1 MVPKGQVRATTAANN
16 PPRSRRGEETRAKLV
31 RAAKATFEKDGFL
44 DARISDIAKRA
55 KLSYGAFY
63 HYFDSK
69 DQVFRE
75 VAEAQEERLT
85 APPDDGEGPGGES
98 PFERIRE
105 ANRRYLERYRSEARI
120 MGVIE
125 QVSRYDPHV
134 NAARMASQK
143 HFAERSERSI
153 RRLQGQGLAD
163 ARVNPA
169 IAADALGS
177 MIGRLAELWLTQG
190 YREYDFDEAV
200 DQLSLLWANAIGLDT
215 SAAGRPTTRR
225 RSTGRPPAKRTAAA
239 SRGATSPGGGGQPV
253 TGD

>member
-1 MVPKGQVRATTAANN
+1 MVPKAQGRGTATPTASN

-31 RAAKATFEKDGFL
+31 KAAKATFERDGFL

-69 DQVFRE
+69 EQIFRE

-85 APPDDGEGPGGES
+85 APLDDGEGVPAGDS
-98 PFERIRE
+98 PYERIRE
-105 ANRRYLERYRSEARI
+105 ANRRYLQRYRTEAKI

-125 QVSRYDPHV
+125 QVSRYDAHV

-153 RRLQGQGLAD
+153 KRLQGQGLAD
-163 ARVNPA
+163 HRVDPA

-177 MIGRLAELWLTQG
+177 MIARLAELWLTQG

-215 SAAGRPTTRR
+215 SGGTAASGNSKAAARR
-225 RSTGRPPAKRTAAA
+225 RAPVGAATKRAAATVRSDSTG
-239 SRGATSPGGGGQPV
+239 
-253 TGD
+253 